1 LTQEKFRFRIEV
13 YPTPGGG
20 VYGRALMGDYV
31 MDVPE
36 NRDKLL
42 NLLKTT
48 RGQIDAVIGMIDDTK
63 QCTDILVQLLSAQGL
78 LKKCTIML
86 LENRIKNCLNEAV
99 KNAEDR
105 ENKINEI
112 ISILSKLSKA

>member
-1 LTQEKFRFRIEV
+1 
-13 YPTPGGG
+13 
-20 VYGRALMGDYV
+20 MGDYV

-105 ENKINEI
+105 E
-112 ISILSKLSKA
+112 

>member
-1 LTQEKFRFRIEV
+1 
-13 YPTPGGG
+13 
-20 VYGRALMGDYV
+20 
-31 MDVPE
+31 MDVTE

-78 LKKCTIML
+78 LKKCTVML

-105 ENKINEI
+105 ENKIDEI